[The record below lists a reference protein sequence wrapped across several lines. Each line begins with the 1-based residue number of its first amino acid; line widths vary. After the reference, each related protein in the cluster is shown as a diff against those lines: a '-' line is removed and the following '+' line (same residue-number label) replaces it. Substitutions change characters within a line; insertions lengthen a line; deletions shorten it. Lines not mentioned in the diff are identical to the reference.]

1 MNQSD
6 RMREAVAWHAV
17 LSRDDADWDAFTAWR
32 EADPANQQAY
42 DTGALGDARGDDH
55 RETLIDLLT
64 APAPAPWWRRRVALS
79 GVLGGAVA
87 ASLTALLVVPA
98 MRGPETQQWQTKAG
112 ESRTIAFADGARA
125 TLAPDTKLA
134 ATGANLKLDGT
145 AFFDIRH
152 DPAR

>member
-17 LSRDDADWDAFTAWR
+17 LSRDDADWDAFTAWL

-42 DTGALGDARGDDH
+42 DTVALGDALVDDH

-79 GVLGGAVA
+79 GVQGGADA
-87 ASLTALLVVPA
+87 DTLTALLDEQD
-98 MRGPETQQWQTKAG
+98 MRETEAQLW
-112 ESRTIAFADGARA
+112 
-125 TLAPDTKLA
+125 L
-134 ATGANLKLDGT
+134 
-145 AFFDIRH
+145 
-152 DPAR
+152 